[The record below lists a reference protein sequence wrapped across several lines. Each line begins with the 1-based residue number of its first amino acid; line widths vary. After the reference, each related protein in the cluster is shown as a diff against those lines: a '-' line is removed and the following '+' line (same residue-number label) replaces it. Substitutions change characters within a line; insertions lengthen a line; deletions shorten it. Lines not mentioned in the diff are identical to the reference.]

1 MPIRFFIGILLV
13 VLLAGCQQKATAD
26 DHLPRTDYA
35 TGYNGN
41 AQIPDDRTLLKEND
55 TIQAEKGFMT
65 LKEANFEPQTIVVGD
80 IHLTIHDVKRIH
92 LEPDY
97 SMVDYFHQLTHEETF
112 DFVKAYVTIE
122 NTAKETRHFS
132 PVATLKAASG
142 IQSFERDIYLDNVS
156 GSLAPSEKKQGN
168 IGYITEPGDD
178 TLTVTTSAVFDEH
191 EQQLTKQ
198 TTFTLQP

>member
-1 MPIRFFIGILLV
+1 MPIRFFAGILLV
-13 VLLAGCQQKATAD
+13 ALLAGCQQKATAD
-26 DHLPRTDYA
+26 DHLPPTDYA
-35 TGYNGN
+35 ADYNGN
-41 AQIPDDRTLLKEND
+41 AQIPDDRTLLREKD

-65 LKEANFEPQTIVVGD
+65 LKKANFEPQTITVGD
-80 IHLTIHDVKRIH
+80 IQLTIHDVKRIH

-97 SMVDYFHQLTHEETF
+97 SMVDYFHQLTHDETF

-142 IQSFERDIYLDNVS
+142 TQSFERDIYLDDLS
-156 GSLAPSEKKQGN
+156 GSLAPSEKKKGN

-178 TLTVTTSAVFDEH
+178 ALTVTTSAVFDEQ
-191 EQQLTKQ
+191 EKQLTKAA
-198 TTFTLQP
+198 TFTLEP